1 MREKFIDWRPQSG
14 TLALIEQANEII
26 DEYEAQGFVLTARQ
40 LFYQFVARDWLP
52 NTHGDYKRL
61 YRIVGDARDAG
72 LIDWDAI
79 EDRTREVVT
88 HTSWASPDEI
98 IGSCADDYQEDLWA
112 GQEYRPEVWI
122 EKDALLGV
130 IEGVCT
136 EYRVPYFATRG
147 NASATLLYEAGK
159 RFARYLD
166 QGLIPVVLH
175 LADHDPK
182 GVDMTRD
189 LEERLARYARQ
200 EIEVRRIALTR
211 AQVRRYRLPPNFTK
225 EKDKLT
231 PKYRAQFGTDE
242 CWELDALSPTVIA
255 DLIRSEIEGLIEAK
269 AWKRAQAGEKRGIKL
284 ITRVSENWSEVT
296 TMLQRGGG
304 RGRSASDTAGEASVR
319 SAAAGNGATGA
330 RVEERRGEDDGEA
343 RRTEGQE
350 AQAA

>member
-1 MREKFIDWRPQSG
+1 MREKFINWSPRAEAKA
-14 TLALIEQANEII
+14 TIEQANEII
-26 DEYEAQGFVLTARQ
+26 AEYEAQGFVLTARQ

-52 NTHGDYKRL
+52 NTQGDYKRL

-88 HTSWASPDEI
+88 HTAWSSPGEI

-112 GQEYRPEVWI
+112 EQEYRPEVWI

-147 NASATLLYEAGK
+147 NASATLVYEAGK

-175 LADHDPK
+175 LADHDPN
-182 GVDMTRD
+182 GIDMTRD

-200 EIEVRRIALTR
+200 EVEVRRIALTM
-211 AQVRRYRLPPNFTK
+211 AEVRRYRPPPNFVK
-225 EKDKLT
+225 EADART
-231 PKYRAQFGTDE
+231 NSYRAQFGTDE

-255 DLIRSEIEGLIEAK
+255 NLIRNEVEGLIEAK
-269 AWKRAQAGEKRGIKL
+269 AWKRAQSREKRGTKL
-284 ITRVSENWSEVT
+284 LTAAAENWSEVT
-296 TMLQRGGG
+296 KTLTRGGG
-304 RGRSASDTAGEASVR
+304 R
-319 SAAAGNGATGA
+319 
-330 RVEERRGEDDGEA
+330 
-343 RRTEGQE
+343 
-350 AQAA
+350 